1 MVSFTFFSH
10 LYPYDCT
17 LRGVMPHTAQSLAL
31 ARARADAARAKAEA
45 AGEARRAASQ
55 EVEDLRQMVTDGV
68 DVGEITKRRRSLE
81 EGRKDGSERA
91 EAMSLRV
98 TRFIRHAAALCTGR
112 IPPTP
117 EMVKVTIAL
126 ARARRRAARAVEAR
140 ASATAKRVAV
150 VRRLSLTDSEGE
162 SMVATIAGL
171 AQQEG
176 AESGAATAA
185 PPAAPPLGGGGGV
198 ASAEEE

>member
-1 MVSFTFFSH
+1 
-10 LYPYDCT
+10 
-17 LRGVMPHTAQSLAL
+17 MPHTAQSLAL

-45 AGEARRAASQ
+45 ASEARRAASQ
-55 EVEDLRQMVTDGV
+55 EVEDLRQMVTDGL
-68 DVGEITKRRRSLE
+68 DVGEITMRRRSLE
-81 EGRKDGSERA
+81 EGRKEDSERA
-91 EAMSLRV
+91 EIMSLRV
-98 TRFIRHAAALCTGR
+98 TRFIRYAAGLCTGR

-117 EMVKVTIAL
+117 VMLKVAMAL
-126 ARARRRAARAVEAR
+126 ARARRRSARAADAR

-150 VRRLSLTDSEGE
+150 VRRHSLTESEGE

-185 PPAAPPLGGGGGV
+185 PPAAPPPGGGGGV
-198 ASAEEE
+198 ASAAGDSADVAEEV